1 VISSPLGISV
11 LSFTRPRRS
20 RNRLW
25 LGSPGQKMRVPFA
38 TVRSGPS
45 NRAVTSVAGSAAGSA
60 VGMSMGCE
68 VPGDSQDRSHLSV
81 ERKAGDPDGL
91 EAVPA
96 RLVRQAAPNHENDLR
111 SE

>member
-1 VISSPLGISV
+1 
-11 LSFTRPRRS
+11 
-20 RNRLW
+20 
-25 LGSPGQKMRVPFA
+25 
-38 TVRSGPS
+38 
-45 NRAVTSVAGSAAGSA
+45 
-60 VGMSMGCE
+60 MGCE